1 MRSRHL
7 LEEENL
13 QINPFRA
20 RITTYF
26 HNTLF
31 SKCIPEKKKNR
42 LLAIVLSPEK
52 NPCKQKTLFCKPS
65 QYLLLILLKT

>member
-7 LEEENL
+7 LEDENL

-31 SKCIPEKKKNR
+31 S
-42 LLAIVLSPEK
+42 
-52 NPCKQKTLFCKPS
+52 
-65 QYLLLILLKT
+65 

>member
-7 LEEENL
+7 LEDENL

-31 SKCIPEKKKNR
+31 SNCIPEKKKKQITGYR
-42 LLAIVLSPEK
+42 ALARKKSM
-52 NPCKQKTLFCKPS
+52 
-65 QYLLLILLKT
+65 

>member
-7 LEEENL
+7 LEDENL

-31 SKCIPEKKKNR
+31 SKCIPEKKKKTDYWLSCSRPKKSHVNR
-42 LLAIVLSPEK
+42 RLSFVNLP
-52 NPCKQKTLFCKPS
+52 NICF
-65 QYLLLILLKT
+65 